1 MSKALISHLNIL
13 PFTMKNRSESNSKRI
28 PMIRTILSAWL
39 GLATTVAFAQTS
51 LQEINH
57 SAPATGGVDSAD
69 YFFQKGML
77 EKQNGRRL
85 ESLKN
90 FEKAFRYDGQSRTIV
105 SELALAYMDLR
116 RYTFARDMY
125 KKLVDLGDES
135 APTYKQLMNLS
146 FQLKQHDDVIRYAQ
160 KLKGL
165 DPAEKVNYFLGK
177 VNYDI
182 DNYGEAI
189 KFLNEAMKDEPQN
202 GEIPYLIAR
211 SYADMMNY
219 KLAIPYFKKAVELE
233 PTKAYWIYEMG
244 LIYYAM
250 HADKEALQAILL
262 AGERG
267 LKRDNDYLENLGIAY
282 LNVGDLDAGVNIL
295 NEILKRKPSDLNIL
309 NMVAEAYYYK
319 GKYQPAIDYW
329 DQVLFY
335 DKENASALYMIG
347 MCYQKKGEKEKGVA
361 LCDKAIEMDPSLSS
375 LKQKKQMPGF

>member
-1 MSKALISHLNIL
+1 ML
-13 PFTMKNRSESNSKRI
+13 
-28 PMIRTILSAWL
+28 RTVLCVCI
-39 GLATTVAFAQTS
+39 GLCAGIANAQTS
-51 LQEINH
+51 VNPIQTASLVE
-57 SAPATGGVDSAD
+57 TGIDSAD
-69 YFFQKGML
+69 YFLQKGLL

-90 FEKAFRYDGQSRTIV
+90 FEKAAKYDAQSKTITM
-105 SELALAYMDLR
+105 ELALAYFDLR

-125 KKLVDLGDES
+125 KKLVELGDES
-135 APTYKQLMNLS
+135 LTTYKQLMNLS
-146 FQLKQHDDVIRYAQ
+146 FQLKQHDDVIKY
-160 KLKGL
+160 
-165 DPAEKVNYFLGK
+165 AEKVKRLDPSEKINYLVGK

-182 DNYGEAI
+182 VNYGDAI
-189 KFLNEAMKDEPQN
+189 KFLNDAMKEDPSN

-219 KLAIPYFKKAVELE
+219 KQAIPYFKKAVELE
-233 PTKAYWIYEMG
+233 PAKGYWIYEMG

-250 HADKEALQAILL
+250 HADKEALAAILL

-267 LKRDNDYLENLGIAY
+267 MKRDNDYLENLGIAY

-319 GKYQPAIDYW
+319 GKYQQAIDYW

-347 MCYQKKGEKEKGVA
+347 MSYQKKGEKEKGVA
-361 LCDKAIEMDPSLSS
+361 LCDKAIEMDPSLSN

>member
-1 MSKALISHLNIL
+1 
-13 PFTMKNRSESNSKRI
+13 
-28 PMIRTILSAWL
+28 MIRTILCMCL
-39 GLATTVAFAQTS
+39 GLSTTVSFSQTS
-51 LQEINH
+51 LNSITT
-57 SAPATGGVDSAD
+57 PASSMSGGVDSAE
-69 YFFQKGML
+69 FFLQKGL
-77 EKQNGRRL
+77 QEKQNGRRL

-90 FEKAFRYDGQSRTIV
+90 FEKAARYDSQSKTITM
-105 SELALAYMDLR
+105 ELALAYYDLR

-125 KKLVDLGDES
+125 KKLVALGDES
-135 APTYKQLMNLS
+135 TATYKQLMNLS
-146 FQLKQHDDVIRYAQ
+146 FQLKQHEDVIQYAE
-160 KLKGL
+160 KLKRL
-165 DPAEKVNYFLGK
+165 DPSEKINYFIGR
-177 VNYDI
+177 VNYDM

-189 KFLNEAMKDEPQN
+189 RYLNEAAKDDPKN
-202 GEIPYLIAR
+202 AEIPYLIAH

-219 KLAIPYFKKAVELE
+219 KLAIPFFKKAVELD

-250 HADKEALQAILL
+250 HADKEALAAILL

-267 LKRDNDYLENLGIAY
+267 YKKDNDYLENLGIAY
-282 LNVGDLDAGVNIL
+282 LNVGDLDAGVNIM

-319 GKYQPAIDYW
+319 GKYQQAIDYW

-361 LCDKAIEMDPSLSS
+361 LCDKAIEMDPSLSN